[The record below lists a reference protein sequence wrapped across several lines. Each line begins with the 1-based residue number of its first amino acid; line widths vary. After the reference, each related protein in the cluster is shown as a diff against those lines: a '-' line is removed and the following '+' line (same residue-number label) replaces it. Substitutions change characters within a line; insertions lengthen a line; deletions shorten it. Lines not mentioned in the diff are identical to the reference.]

1 MAWKLSYCTLDR
13 STMFG
18 LPETLERQTRAAAAA
33 GFERMSLDLF
43 SLRAHRDAHGGV
55 QRVRAALDATG
66 LAVYDLTGITITD
79 DRAKTLAELD
89 EFLAFADDLGATWIQ
104 SRMPIDNVSSRR
116 VYAEVA
122 DRVSSAGYGL
132 AFEYSSFVPIR
143 SLRQASDFVSELA
156 QRFPRQAMMIDS
168 WHFFQCGD
176 TLESLRDFDPSLFG
190 YLQLDDALEPGP
202 DSRFDTL
209 NRRTLP
215 GMGNLDLVGFMAAW
229 NALGVGG
236 VVSPEVMNEDLRR
249 LELEDYVAQVAA
261 TTRGVLAKA
270 EAVKPSRRA

>member
-18 LPETLERQTRAAAAA
+18 MPETLERQTRAAAAA

-43 SLRAHRDAHGGV
+43 SLRVHRDAHGGV
-55 QRVRAALDATG
+55 HRVREALDATG
-66 LAVYDLTGITITD
+66 LAVYDLTGITVTD

-89 EFLAFADDLGATWIQ
+89 EFLAFADALGATWIQ
-104 SRMPIDNVSSRR
+104 SRMPVDNATSRAI
-116 VYAEVA
+116 YAEVA
-122 DRVSSAGYGL
+122 DRVTSAGYGL

-143 SLRQASDFVSELA
+143 SLRQASDFVSGLA

-176 TLESLRDFDPSLFG
+176 TLDCLRDFDPALFG

-215 GMGNLDLVGFMAAW
+215 GKGKLDLVGFMAAW
-229 NALGVGG
+229 NALGFGG
-236 VVSPEVMNEDLRR
+236 VVSPEVMNEDLRK
-249 LELEDYVAQVAA
+249 LELEDYVQQVAT
-261 TTRGVLAKA
+261 TTRGVLARA
-270 EAVKPSRRA
+270 AAVHPPRD

>member
-18 LPETLERQTRAAAAA
+18 MPETLERQTRAAAAA
-33 GFERMSLDLF
+33 GFELMSLDLF
-43 SLRAHRDAHGGV
+43 SLRVHRDAYGGV
-55 QRVRAALDATG
+55 HRVRAALDATG
-66 LAVYDLTGITITD
+66 LAVYDLTGITVTD

-89 EFLAFADDLGATWIQ
+89 EFLAFADALGATWIQ
-104 SRMPIDNVSSRR
+104 SRMPVDNATSRAI
-116 VYAEVA
+116 YAEVA
-122 DRVSSAGYGL
+122 DRVTSAGYGL

-143 SLRQASDFVSELA
+143 SLRQASDFVSGLA

-176 TLESLRDFDPSLFG
+176 TLDRLRDFDPSLFG

-215 GMGNLDLVGFMAAW
+215 GQGKLDLVGFMAAW
-229 NALGVGG
+229 NALGFGG
-236 VVSPEVMNEDLRR
+236 VVSPEVMNEDLRK
-249 LELEDYVAQVAA
+249 LELEDYVQQVAT
-261 TTRGVLAKA
+261 TTRDVLARA
-270 EAVKPSRRA
+270 AAVHPPRD